1 MALTTALSL
10 LAFGLILF
18 NVASFTDAFCK
29 SAPGTPGWPS
39 LAEWQQFNES
49 LSYQLLKPLPPAAP
63 CHANEPNFNNLTCA
77 YIEAQWATGAFHA
90 DDPISTDSNNFN
102 NDSCLPDPTAPCS
115 GEGYPIYVVNATNA
129 EQVKLGV
136 DFARE
141 HNIRLV
147 VKGTGHD
154 YLGR

>member
-1 MALTTALSL
+1 MALPTAQFL
-10 LAFGLILF
+10 LFFGLLSTGSLAGAI
-18 NVASFTDAFCK
+18 CK
-29 SAPGTPGWPS
+29 SVPGSPGWPS
-39 LAEWQQFNES
+39 LAEWQQLNKS

-63 CHANEPNFNNLTCA
+63 CHANEPNYNSLTCA
-77 YIEAQWATGAFHA
+77 YIESQWSTGAFHA

-102 NDSCLPDPTAPCS
+102 NDSCLPDPTTPCS
-115 GEGYPIYVVNATNA
+115 GEGYPIYVVNATNPNH
-129 EQVKLGV
+129 VKIGV

>member
-1 MALTTALSL
+1 MALTTAQSL
-10 LAFGLILF
+10 LVFGLILF

-29 SAPGTPGWPS
+29 SVPGTPGWPC
-39 LAEWQQFNES
+39 LAEWQKFNES

-115 GEGYPIYVVNATNA
+115 GEGYPIYVVNATNT

-147 VKGTGHD
+147 IKGTGHD

>member
-1 MALTTALSL
+1 MALPTAQFLLVFGFLSTGS
-10 LAFGLILF
+10 LAGAI
-18 NVASFTDAFCK
+18 CK
-29 SAPGTPGWPS
+29 SVPGSPGWPS
-39 LAEWQQFNES
+39 LAEWQQLNKS

-63 CHANEPNFNNLTCA
+63 CHANEPNYNSLTCA
-77 YIEAQWATGAFHA
+77 YIESQWSTGAFHA

-102 NDSCLPDPTAPCS
+102 NDSCLPDPTTPCS
-115 GEGYPIYVVNATNA
+115 GEGYPIYVVNATNPNH
-129 EQVKLGV
+129 VKIGV